1 MGVDQLFAAGD
12 LGQVQGGL
20 GSGIQTADVGDHH
33 SRVDALGGGQ
43 LQRLDHIGG
52 IAAGGTHDMGRVVV
66 HIVEVHLGA
75 ELLVGGACKEVQAA
89 VTAQHGAGQLHHRRN
104 GSVAEHIIKAGAA
117 GQLPQLCS
125 GVFHVGSV
133 DEVQVDAVLLLDL
146 LRGEEGLRT
155 GQTILVDIGDH
166 HHTGAHI
173 TVQCVGQSTQTHGTC
188 TSQNGQLAA
197 LLDAHIVMVHTH
209 LGVVSGVER
218 TDGAAHG
225 LGQRS
230 LVVGASLVLQQAA
243 QLHDLG
249 RDDAVGGIAAE
260 ELVGVAGAPHGALV
274 VQGGLQGELH
284 AGLELVLMCLAHLDD
299 ITGELV
305 THDGGVLGYIRMH
318 TLVSSAEDGAL
329 VSRHADAIGN
339 DLDQDLIVLDL
350 RQFKSIQTQIVGGV
364 QTNSFDFHN
373 ETLLLL

>member
-1 MGVDQLFAAGD
+1 
-12 LGQVQGGL
+12 
-20 GSGIQTADVGDHH
+20 
-33 SRVDALGGGQ
+33 
-43 LQRLDHIGG
+43 
-52 IAAGGTHDMGRVVV
+52 MGRIVV

-89 VTAQHGAGQLHHRRN
+89 VTTQHSTGQLHHRRD
-104 GSVAEHIIKAGAA
+104 GGVAEHIIKAGTA
-117 GQLPQLCS
+117 GQLPQLGS
-125 GVFHVGSV
+125 GVCHVGGV

-166 HHTGAHI
+166 HHAGAHI
-173 TVQCVGQSTQTHGTC
+173 TVQCVGQSTQTHGAC
-188 TSQNGQLAA
+188 TGQNRQLAT

-209 LGVVSGVER
+209 LGVVGGVES
-218 TDGAAHG
+218 TDGAAHR

-230 LVVGASLVLQQAA
+230 LVVSTALVLQQAA
-243 QLHDLG
+243 QFHDLG
-249 RDDAVGGIAAE
+249 RDDAVGGVAAE

-284 AGLELVLMCLAHLDD
+284 AGLELVLMRLAHLDD

-318 TLVSSAEDGAL
+318 TLVTSAEDGAL
-329 VSRHADAIGN
+329 VSRHTDAIGN